1 MCVMWVVENIAMQL
15 AFLIAISTQGVHLQS
30 DYQEIKRTYKSAT
43 YYLFQRVSMG
53 QWYPKYSRK
62 RFENIKKCSLR
73 KFLQVKKTKA
83 MNPHFPLRSWVVGYM
98 LKVQKQFLTLT
109 FQNHTRSE
117 QKDTL
122 KAKFRFV
129 VGCER
134 WKKWLGGQDA
144 THLLHNASIDSS
156 MNEAF

>member
-1 MCVMWVVENIAMQL
+1 MLSQEITFQHFGDTHWCFCMGQKYGLVASLSPLGKSLEMTKS
-15 AFLIAISTQGVHLQS
+15 ISLQS
-30 DYQEIKRTYKSAT
+30 FSKLT
-43 YYLFQRVSMG
+43 
-53 QWYPKYSRK
+53 
-62 RFENIKKCSLR
+62 NKCHTPSYVLR
-73 KFLQVKKTKA
+73 GD
-83 MNPHFPLRSWVVGYM
+83 HFPLRSWVVGYM